1 MRPWLVWTIG
11 LALLVAAWAVI
22 QITPSDDAAVTPFD
36 VSGAIGDSVSGR
48 AFEAS
53 VTDVRL
59 GDRAEADGWSA
70 ESTWVV
76 VDVTAQALLDEQG
89 SLLGHA
95 DLIVDGVRYRASERP
110 TSVFRTGLSV
120 GLPRSGSI
128 AFEVPAGVTERS
140 GVIELGLTE
149 ETRLDSVVR
158 VPVDLAELDRSP
170 DVELRRTEWA
180 R

>member
-1 MRPWLVWTIG
+1 MKPWLVWTIG
-11 LALLVAAWAVI
+11 LALVVAAWAVI
-22 QITPSDDAAVTPFD
+22 QITPSDDAAVTPFE
-36 VSGAIGDSVSGR
+36 VPGALGSPLSGR
-48 AFEAS
+48 AFQAS

-59 GDRAEADGWSA
+59 GDRAEAGGWSA
-70 ESTWVV
+70 EGTWVV
-76 VDVTAQALLDEQG
+76 ADVTAQALLDEQG

-110 TSVFRTGLSV
+110 PSIFRTGLSV

-128 AFEVPAGVTERS
+128 AFEIPADVAQRA
-140 GVIELGLTE
+140 GVIELGLSE

-158 VPVDLAELDRSP
+158 VPVDLAALDRGT
-170 DVELRRTEWA
+170 DVELRKTEWA